1 MTIRS
6 IDQSLIVDFDMYHDP
21 RFAKDIHEGLETLR
35 KDSPGVFYTPQNG
48 GHWVIT
54 DSSAIDHVMRTP
66 EVFSSRCMTIPNRA
80 EQPRLIPASLDP
92 PEHFLYRR
100 LLMNYFEPRAI
111 RALEGRV
118 SHWTEQL
125 IAEVREQGQCDFV
138 SAISS
143 RLPIY
148 VFMELVGLPLER
160 HAEFRGIAHQ
170 YIALSGDPEKGEG
183 IANQILGILTEH
195 IESRMKDPQEDMI
208 SKLITADI
216 KGRTLALD
224 ELQSIA
230 FLLFIAGLDTV
241 TNAMT
246 FGFRYLAR
254 DQELQS
260 RLRDQPDLIPG
271 AMDELLRRFAF
282 ANVPRLVAQDTTL
295 NGVPLSAGDVAFVM
309 LPMLGLDPNINP
321 DPTRVDVDRA
331 GGKHVA
337 FGTGAHVCLGRN
349 LARLELLSLYR
360 AWLAN
365 IPAFE
370 IDDQKTSP
378 PPRAAFAMSLP
389 ELWLR
394 W

>member
-1 MTIRS
+1 MKNIN
-6 IDQSLIVDFDMYHDP
+6 QSLVVDFDMYDDP
-21 RFAKDIHEGLETLR
+21 RFAKDIHEGLDMLR
-35 KDSPGVFYTPQNG
+35 RDAPGVFFTPRNG
-48 GHWVIT
+48 GHWVIL

-66 EVFSSRCMTIPNRA
+66 EIFSSRCMTIPNRA
-80 EQPRLIPASLDP
+80 DQPRLIPVSLDP

-111 RALEGRV
+111 RQLEGRI
-118 SHWTEQL
+118 SFWTETL
-125 IAEVREQGQCDFV
+125 IAEIREQRQCDFV

-160 HAEFRGIAHQ
+160 HVEFRGLAHQ
-170 YIALSGDPEKGEG
+170 YIALSGDPEKGEV
-183 IANQILGILTEH
+183 IANQILAILTDH
-195 IESRMKDPQEDMI
+195 IESRIKAPQEDII
-208 SKLITADI
+208 SKLITADL
-216 KGRTLALD
+216 KGRPLALD

-246 FGFRYLAR
+246 FGMRYLAR
-254 DQELQS
+254 DRSLQT
-260 RLRDQPDLIPG
+260 RLRKQPDLIPS

-282 ANVPRLVAQDTTL
+282 ANVPRLVVQDTTL
-295 NGVPLSAGDVAFVM
+295 NGAPLSAGDVVFVM

-321 DPTRVDVDRA
+321 DPNHVNIDRT

-349 LARLELLSLYR
+349 LARLELQSLYR
-360 AWLAN
+360 SWLAH
-365 IPAFE
+365 IPDFE
-370 IDDQKTSP
+370 IDDQKPSP

-389 ELWLR
+389 ELQLR